1 MFRFECD
8 PLLILEIMRKSQKIE
23 RFLQMLR
30 KLFLDERCGAAF
42 SIFTELF
49 TLKFFAKQ
57 DMRP

>member
-23 RFLQMLR
+23 RFLQILR

-42 SIFTELF
+42 SIFENNKYLQNY
-49 TLKFFAKQ
+49 L
-57 DMRP
+57 R